1 MLIAVDPSLRQVAAL
16 ALADVA
22 RGNPTVQTLIT
33 DAAVLEPLLSMLD
46 LKTLPENLTSACTLL
61 ATLAADHRANQL
73 QSAQHGALP
82 LLVALIS
89 SPPSSQPGTKE
100 RHA

>member
-1 MLIAVDPSLRQVAAL
+1 MLSVHAFPASRRANCSC
-16 ALADVA
+16 A
-22 RGNPTVQTLIT
+22 RR
-33 DAAVLEPLLSMLD
+33 
-46 LKTLPENLTSACTLL
+46 ENLTSACTLL